1 MSDSLIVPRK
11 SLLPMDDLLG
21 PWLTAIIVSS
31 IVFGVTCLQIYLYY
45 TKYSSRDSEYLKLLV
60 GFIMLMD
67 TLHLVFISMLFYE
80 TTVTNFGDFTEL
92 GESRCACP
100 PMRIT
105 TLLLIG
111 PLAQIVVGGFLET
124 LVQMFYAVRV
134 WLLERITLDAS

>member
-11 SLLPMDDLLG
+11 SLIPMDDLLG

-45 TKYSSRDSEYLKLLV
+45 TKYSSRDSKYLKLLV

-92 GESRCACP
+92 GVAPWS
-100 PMRIT
+100 
-105 TLLLIG
+105 LD
-111 PLAQIVVGGFLET
+111 AQIVVGGFLET